1 MQDISFTI
9 SNNQNIQEG
18 HFMQDMAALKG
29 KDVEVTVIEVD
40 PKFKKIVLSMSRAV
54 QFKQLRSIHLGAL
67 MWGEVRRVEEFGA
80 FVGLEGT
87 RISGLLHVS
96 NISRSRVESV
106 SVSVTAVFS
115 QDCLESSMHAL
126 ESALSWVV
134 LQLIAATQR
143 VASRACRL
151 WSECR
156 WSLASHANGTDAT
169 NGAQVTG
176 AESHSGSLGFGASP
190 LLS

>member
-1 MQDISFTI
+1 
-9 SNNQNIQEG
+9 
-18 HFMQDMAALKG
+18 MAALKG

-40 PKFKKIVLSMSRAV
+40 PEFKKIVLSMSRAV

-106 SVSVTAVFS
+106 AVSVTAVCSQQHCLGFS
-115 QDCLESSMHAL
+115 MDAWGSPSFQVCL
-126 ESALSWVV
+126 
-134 LQLIAATQR
+134 QPIAAC
-143 VASRACRL
+143 AACCL
-151 WSECR
+151 GVICSVC
-156 WSLASHANGTDAT
+156 STCNGILAKICM
-169 NGAQVTG
+169 
-176 AESHSGSLGFGASP
+176 LGK
-190 LLS
+190 